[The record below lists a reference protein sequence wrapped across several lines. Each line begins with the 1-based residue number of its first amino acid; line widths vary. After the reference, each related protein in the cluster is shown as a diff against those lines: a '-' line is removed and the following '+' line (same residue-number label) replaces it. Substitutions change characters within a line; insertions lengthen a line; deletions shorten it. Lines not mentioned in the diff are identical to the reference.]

1 MELITQMI
9 LSGILSA
16 ALSIVAYKFRMLTS
30 SGAIASFLVGYVVGV
45 FGSVYWLIL
54 LVAFT
59 LVGLAATKMNISDKK
74 QYGLQEGDFGER
86 THKNV
91 LGVGFPACLFAFL
104 YGFMH
109 LYFNKEYDLAMTA
122 AFITV
127 LSVAAADTVAS
138 EIGIRDRKVWL
149 ITTFERVKRGT
160 DGGVSVLGTLSS
172 IAAAAFTSIVGWLLI
187 FGGLGADGIYI
198 LVPITMGIAG
208 SLIDSV
214 LGATLERK
222 GRITKY
228 TNNSVSALAAAWL
241 GVAIILFL

>member
-1 MELITQMI
+1 MEFITQMV

-16 ALSIVAYKFRMLTS
+16 ALSVIAYKFRMLTF
-30 SGAIASFLVGYVVGV
+30 SGAIASFFVGYTVGV

-59 LVGLAATKMNISDKK
+59 FVGLAATKVDFGEKRRNN
-74 QYGLQEGDFGER
+74 LQEGDYGER
-86 THKNV
+86 THRNV
-91 LGVGFPACLFAFL
+91 LGAGLPACLVAVL
-104 YGFMH
+104 YGVLHVF
-109 LYFNKEYDLAMTA
+109 FGKDYDLAVTV

-138 EIGIRDRKVWL
+138 EIGIRDKRVWL

-160 DGGVSVLGTLSS
+160 NGGVSVLGTLSS
-172 IAAAAFTSIVGWLLI
+172 LAAAAFTGAVGWLLI

-198 LVPITMGIAG
+198 LVPITMGVAG

-214 LGATLERK
+214 LGATLERR
-222 GRITKY
+222 GVISKY
-228 TNNSVSALAAAWL
+228 LNNAASALIAAAA
-241 GVAIILFL
+241 GMAIVLFV